1 MLVEFN
7 GKTGEGG
14 GSFEYKNGLHTR
26 VYKPFLE
33 YNQSVDK
40 ASIAE
45 ADKESM
51 SPKKTCG
58 ERFCAIVGK

>member
-7 GKTGEGG
+7 GKTRKSG
-14 GSFEYKNGLHTR
+14 GSFEYKNGLHTL

-33 YNQSVDK
+33 YFHTVDT
-40 ASIAE
+40 ASIVE
-45 ADKESM
+45 AGEESM
-51 SPKKTCG
+51 SLKKTCG

>member
-7 GKTGEGG
+7 GKTRKSG

-33 YNQSVDK
+33 YFRTVDI

-45 ADKESM
+45 ASEESM
-51 SPKKTCG
+51 SSKKTCG
-58 ERFCAIVGK
+58 EWFCVIVGK